1 MCTETNNTEMP
12 MFDDFALKLFK
23 AQNECTLSWLAQDG
37 APAATVVSFIY
48 HDNCIW
54 MTAMTQQPRVRAI
67 VRNAKVAVVVS
78 GKGSKV
84 GDTRCV
90 SMRGHCDIID
100 DQASRDWFFP
110 LFSKKVLNNRLGAKM
125 MSSSMNNEHNI
136 ILKFTPDKV
145 IPYDAQ
151 KMMKMAKF
159 MP

>member
-1 MCTETNNTEMP
+1 
-12 MFDDFALKLFK
+12 MFDDFSLKLFK
-23 AQNECTLSWLAQDG
+23 AQNECTLSWITQDG
-37 APAATVVSFIY
+37 GPAATVVSFIY

-54 MTAMTQQPRVRAI
+54 MTAMTHQARVRAI
-67 VRNAKVAVVVS
+67 KRNAKVAVVVS
-78 GKGSKV
+78 GKGSKL

-90 SMRGHCDIID
+90 SMRGSCEILSDE
-100 DQASRDWFFP
+100 ASRDWFFP

-125 MSSSMNNEHNI
+125 MSKTMNNADNI
-136 ILKFTPDKV
+136 VLKFHPEKI